1 MLFAVQRGAM
11 SRYAFSDL
19 CMENFMQQKEQNHS
33 HWILCPLQID
43 VRGHVESYGF
53 FKDVDTHQPLV
64 WVSQGEN
71 RVHLSCFCCEFIESF
86 DLKGNSIALLC
97 LFALCVAQ

>member
-1 MLFAVQRGAM
+1 MFHVG
-11 SRYAFSDL
+11 F
-19 CMENFMQQKEQNHS
+19 F
-33 HWILCPLQID
+33 CPLQID
-43 VRGHVESYGF
+43 VYGHVESYGF
-53 FKDVDTHQPLV
+53 FKDADTHQPLV

-97 LFALCVAQ
+97 LFVLCVAQ